1 MWRLLVVVVIALAAF
16 VAALVH
22 FQSAPRGACVAS
34 ARHDASYQAQFLDP
48 PTVRSNVYRVAVT
61 KGGEPVAGAQVC
73 LATSRVNMSGLGT
86 STAGHEISPGTYQVL
101 LPFPRPGAF
110 AVTVGILQRGQE
122 PVAVPLTVT
131 ASG

>member
-1 MWRLLVVVVIALAAF
+1 MWRLLIVVVVAVAAF

-22 FQSAPRGACVAS
+22 FQAAPRGACVAS

-61 KGGEPVAGAQVC
+61 KGGEPVTGAQVC
-73 LATSRVNMSGLGT
+73 VATSRVNMSGLGT
-86 STAGHEISPGTYQVL
+86 STAGQEVSPGTYQVL
-101 LPFPRPGAF
+101 LPFPRTGAF
-110 AVTVGILQRGQE
+110 TVTVGIVEPGQK